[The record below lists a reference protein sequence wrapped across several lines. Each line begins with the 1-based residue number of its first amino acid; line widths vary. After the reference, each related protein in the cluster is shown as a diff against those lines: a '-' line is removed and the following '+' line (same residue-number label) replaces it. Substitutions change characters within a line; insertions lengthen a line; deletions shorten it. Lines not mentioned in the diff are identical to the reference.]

1 MANIDDIDIE
11 VKKLPTLLGES
22 LGDSVADISELAI
35 DSVIQNGLLK
45 EIPIVGTIVGFCKL
59 GMNLKERNLLKQALN
74 FINEFNNGTMDP
86 EKLKKYQEEIKSN
99 PKKAEEELGR
109 CLLILNSTIETIHSK
124 IQGRLFSSYVNQSI
138 SWDKYVEL
146 SDAANRLFVADMKAL
161 VKIDSQPDKY
171 VGVQTNKAYNYFRLQ
186 SLGLLTSG
194 VGMFDM
200 GDENSGDFDMDSNVF
215 TLSPFGKTFLQCSGL
230 QSLISQ

>member
-1 MANIDDIDIE
+1 MDDIDIQ

-22 LGDSVADISELAI
+22 LGDPVEDISELAI
-35 DSVIQNGLLK
+35 DAVIQNGLLK
-45 EIPIVGTIVGFCKL
+45 DIPIVGTIVGFCKL
-59 GMNLKERNLLKQALN
+59 GMNLRERNLLKQTLN
-74 FINEFNNGTMDP
+74 FINEFNNGTIDP
-86 EKLKKYQEEIKSN
+86 EKLRKYQEEIKAN

-124 IQGRLFSSYVNQSI
+124 IQGRLFSSYINQSI

-146 SDAANRLFVADMKAL
+146 SDAANRLFIADMKAL
-161 VKIDSQPDKY
+161 VRIDSQTGKY

-200 GDENSGDFDMDSNVF
+200 GDENSGRLDMDSNVF

-230 QSLISQ
+230 KSLISQ